1 MGFCGSSLCSGSG
14 LPESEI
20 YDGLTLTIENSTL
33 LPHKSVIFNKSEER
47 KRFCGS
53 SWCGGFPREWNLW
66 GVGKWR
72 AVKTGRGYLRN
83 ILQISC
89 PFLFILLDYSSC
101 LIHIPLCRFL
111 YLWIILQVL
120 LEIFPSNLCLQN
132 LTVWISF
139 KWFRVQCSIDV
150 MIWAMPRLVSPLSI
164 FWSKAMCRR
173 MLYIVNIGPTMPT
186 VSPL

>member
-1 MGFCGSSLCSGSG
+1 MQLTYLFFFKTKRKALLFKKSEETMGFCGSSLCSGSG

-20 YDGLTLTIENSTL
+20 YDGLTLTIENWTL
-33 LPHKSVIFNKSEER
+33 LPHKKSAIFNKSEER

-66 GVGKWR
+66 WVGKWR

-89 PFLFILLDYSSC
+89 PFLFILLDYSFC

-120 LEIFPSNLCLQN
+120 LEIFPSNLCVQN
-132 LTVWISF
+132 LTVFTGLLLNGSEF
-139 KWFRVQCSIDV
+139 NVQ
-150 MIWAMPRLVSPLSI
+150 
-164 FWSKAMCRR
+164 
-173 MLYIVNIGPTMPT
+173 
-186 VSPL
+186 